1 MGIVA
6 QLENDVHGLEKE
18 LAAQDTQKEPIQK
31 SDLRRN
37 KKTLPIVLAHKQ
49 FISLCHARRNEPKE
63 QLQLIAYDQ
72 AIKATLGATD
82 SLREKALSLVP
93 RIERV
98 RGEVMPSELYLLL
111 NLVKRY

>member
-18 LAAQDTQKEPIQK
+18 LATQDTLAQK
-31 SDLRRN
+31 SDLRRS

-49 FISLCHARRNEPKE
+49 FISLCNTGKNLSKE
-63 QLQLIAYDQ
+63 QLQLTAYEQ
-72 AIKATLGATD
+72 AIKATLGAAD

-93 RIERV
+93 HIESV
-98 RGEVMPSELYLLL
+98 RGEVMSAELHILL
-111 NLVKRY
+111 NLVKTY